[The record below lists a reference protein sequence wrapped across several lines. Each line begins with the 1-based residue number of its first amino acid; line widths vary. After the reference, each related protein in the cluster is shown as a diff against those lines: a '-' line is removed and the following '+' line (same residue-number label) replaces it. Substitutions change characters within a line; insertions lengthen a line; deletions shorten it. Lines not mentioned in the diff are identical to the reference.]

1 MDNEL
6 TVIGSELPVLQAK
19 GTYKYLKEITG
30 NGAYYQVAWQ
40 KLADGYIDTY
50 DTTPIQIKVSHL
62 KRQKGA
68 IKLLIIR
75 IHELHRFNTISTAL
89 TFTWNSII

>member
-6 TVIGSELPVLQAK
+6 AVIGSELPVLQAK

-40 KLADGYIDTY
+40 KLADGYIALY
-50 DTTPIQIKVSHL
+50 GTTSIQIRSL
-62 KRQKGA
+62 PTLNDIFEDEEG
-68 IKLLIIR
+68 
-75 IHELHRFNTISTAL
+75 
-89 TFTWNSII
+89 